1 MGQKA
6 VERAIGKL
14 VTDAGFREE
23 FLRAPGASSLRAGLD
38 LSPQELEAL
47 ARIPADGLARFA
59 ALLDARICR
68 FCFSDAADAREAS

>member
-1 MGQKA
+1 MSQKA

-14 VTDAGFREE
+14 ATDTGFRRE

-38 LSPQELEAL
+38 LTPDELDAL
-47 ARIPADGLARFA
+47 ARIPAEGLARFA

-68 FCFSDAADAREAS
+68 FCFSTAADAREAS